1 MIWRTKLHS
10 VAELIAWL
18 KDEAPLL
25 CNVKR
30 ASSLEDKHISAL
42 WERRLEYI
50 KATEDVL
57 DWFLSDIADAS
68 ARYRTVEY
76 SKSPSVA
83 ELTAWLE
90 DETQVCNFNYASSVQ
105 SPERSAF
112 FARRRGFL
120 EATSEVLAWFQ
131 CEIAGKQTS

>member
-57 DWFLSDIADAS
+57 DWFLSDIAD
-68 ARYRTVEY
+68 Y

-90 DETQVCNFNYASSVQ
+90 DEARVCNFNYASSVQ